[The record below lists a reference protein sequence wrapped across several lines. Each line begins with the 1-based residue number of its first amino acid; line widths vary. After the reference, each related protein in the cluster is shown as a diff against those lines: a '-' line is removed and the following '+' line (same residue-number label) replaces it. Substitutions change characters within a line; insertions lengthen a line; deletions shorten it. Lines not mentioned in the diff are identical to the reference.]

1 MNFKFLPYQFDQSL
15 SELIQELTYK
25 GTQDVADMYQHTKP
39 PEQFLG
45 CEIEDVFLYFICHN
59 LIASLIT
66 IDCDSK
72 YLPQIVEK
80 LSKEIG
86 SQPSINGKYFYWLN
100 ETLALYCYP
109 DDDNKVIRLYY
120 TIKEY
125 DILA

>member
-1 MNFKFLPYQFDQSL
+1 MNFKFLQYQFNQSL

-25 GTQDVADMYQHTKP
+25 GTQDVADMYHHLKP
-39 PEQFLG
+39 DKQFLG

-66 IDCDSK
+66 LNCDSK
-72 YLPQIVEK
+72 YLSEIVEK
-80 LSKEIG
+80 LSEEIG
-86 SQPSINGKYFYWLN
+86 NLPSISDKYQYWMDK
-100 ETLALYCYP
+100 TVALYCYP
-109 DDDNKVIRLYY
+109 DDDNKFIKLYF